1 MDFGIG
7 FLSNNVMLPILDFF
21 YGILPSYGL
30 AIIMLTLVIRFA
42 LFPLN
47 AGQIRN
53 MRKTKIAQPLVK
65 KRMEEAQ
72 TRYADDPV
80 KLREAQADIYK
91 ELGNPLGGCLPLLV
105 QMPVLFALFATLRG
119 SPFAM
124 TTVEYTAKIV
134 DTSAAVA
141 EVVADPFV
149 SQPKN
154 VFITDKV

>member
-1 MDFGIG
+1 MDFGVG
-7 FLSNNVMLPILDFF
+7 FLSNNVMLPILEFF

-47 AGQIRN
+47 AGQIRT

-65 KRMEEAQ
+65 KRMDEAQ
-72 TRYADDPV
+72 ARYADDPV

-119 SPFAM
+119 SPFAAATFD
-124 TTVEYTAKIV
+124 TTFQFV
-134 DTSAAVA
+134 DNTSTTISEIAA
-141 EVVADPFV
+141 E
-149 SQPKN
+149 
-154 VFITDKV
+154 